1 VEDTAAHHLGA
12 NVTSWGVARLLGRLE
27 RNGRGLIPAL
37 ITELVQRD
45 DLLSTASADLLRQ
58 GVLPDVGSARERS
71 ERLFFL
77 LAERLITDRQPV
89 IRLKDSFAAD
99 AIWQNGL
106 DVTLDAFVA

>member
-45 DLLSTASADLLRQ
+45 DMLSTASADLLRQ
-58 GVLPDVGSARERS
+58 AVLPDVGASRERA
-71 ERLFFL
+71 ERLFFV
-77 LAERLITDRQPV
+77 LAERLLADRTSVLRLTDA
-89 IRLKDSFAAD
+89 FAAD
-99 AIWQNGL
+99 AIWG
-106 DVTLDAFVA
+106 